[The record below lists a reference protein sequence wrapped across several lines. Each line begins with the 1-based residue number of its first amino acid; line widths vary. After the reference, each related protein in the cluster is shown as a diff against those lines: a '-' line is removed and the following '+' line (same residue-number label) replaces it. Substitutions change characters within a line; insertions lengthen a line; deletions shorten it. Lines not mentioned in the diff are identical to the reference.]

1 MTPPSGTS
9 VVRSEWRAL
18 GPERYELGE
27 GARFLDGR
35 LFFVDLTAGRLL
47 YADPRGDAPPEE
59 LVHLD
64 VPIGAV
70 ALPADGRS
78 GFVGA
83 IGTGIARLD
92 RSGALS
98 WFGRPAEGGPHRLRV
113 NDAATDPSGRFWATS
128 MAWDK
133 ADDAGAVYRLDPDGR
148 VTTVL
153 TGLTIPNGPAFS
165 ADGMTMWL
173 ADSARSV
180 LYRFDVDPASGRLGE
195 REAFA
200 HVDGTPDGMTVD
212 AEGYLW
218 SAIHGSSCLH
228 RYSPAGEL
236 DERIDLPA
244 RQPTSIALTVE
255 APYLAVV
262 TTATEGMDQP
272 QGHDGR
278 TLVAEVAVGGLA
290 QPRVGA

>member
-1 MTPPSGTS
+1 MTRVTGTS

-27 GARFLDGR
+27 GARFLDGL

-70 ALPADGRS
+70 ARPADGRP

-92 RSGALS
+92 SSGALT
-98 WFGRPAEGGPHRLRV
+98 WFGRPADGGPVRLRV
-113 NDAATDPSGRFWATS
+113 NDAATDPAGRFWATS

-133 ADDAGAVYRLDPDGR
+133 TDGAGAVYRLDPDG
-148 VTTVL
+148 TLSTVL

-165 ADGMTMWL
+165 ADGTTMWL

-180 LYRFDVDPASGRLGE
+180 LYRFDVDAATGRLGE
-195 REAFA
+195 REVFA

-212 AEGYLW
+212 ADGFLW
-218 SAIHGSSCLH
+218 SAIHGSACLH

-236 DERIDLPA
+236 VERIDLPA
-244 RQPTSIALTVE
+244 RQPTSIAITVE
-255 APYLAVV
+255 APYLVVV
-262 TTATEGMDQP
+262 TTATEGMDRP
-272 QGHDGR
+272 DGHDGH

-290 QPRVGA
+290 QPTVRA